1 MTQPHNILTNR
12 LGLFYSLFCDVDQ
25 LEHGALHT
33 AVNTVKHRDGGNLSL
48 ELQGGKKILWS
59 HSHNASSHLYS
70 SLVTYHIDISANL
83 VRLHSS
89 LDFPIWRVRG
99 RWWSCSQYMLPSQW
113 PHLETDFKDLCV
125 CDTTGYLLRRPRF
138 SFLPRVA
145 TETGYFWQGL
155 GTFSAND
162 MATKTAKPW
171 CFPNSYQVVYV
182 PKPD

>member
-25 LEHGALHT
+25 LQHGALHT

-48 ELQGGKKILWS
+48 ELQGGKKSSDHIHIMRVHICTRHWSRTILTFLQTMS
-59 HSHNASSHLYS
+59 DRIHHLTF
-70 SLVTYHIDISANL
+70 L
-83 VRLHSS
+83 
-89 LDFPIWRVRG
+89 FERVRG

-138 SFLPRVA
+138 SFQPRVA

-155 GTFSAND
+155 GTFPANN

-171 CFPNSYQVVYV
+171 CFANPYQVVYV
-182 PKPD
+182 P